1 MPLPWIRLD
10 TSMPD
15 NPKVLRL
22 LAMKEGHRA
31 AFVWCCSLAYAGKHG
46 TDGLI
51 EEFALGR
58 LNGRTVDARRLVD
71 VGLWDV
77 AEGGWQIHDWS
88 DFQESTEETQRRSE
102 RAREAARR
110 RWAADAASKV
120 RTIRPA
126 DARGMPDA

>member
-51 EEFALGR
+51 EEYALAR
-58 LNGRTVDARRLVD
+58 LNGRPADARRLVD
-71 VGLWDV
+71 VGLWD
-77 AEGGWQIHDWS
+77 ATEGGWVIHDWHE
-88 DFQESTEETQRRSE
+88 FQESTEETRKRSE
-102 RAREAARR
+102 RAQAAARK
-110 RWAADAASKV
+110 RWDEEAQRKV
-120 RTIRPA
+120 RPIR
-126 DARGMPDA
+126 